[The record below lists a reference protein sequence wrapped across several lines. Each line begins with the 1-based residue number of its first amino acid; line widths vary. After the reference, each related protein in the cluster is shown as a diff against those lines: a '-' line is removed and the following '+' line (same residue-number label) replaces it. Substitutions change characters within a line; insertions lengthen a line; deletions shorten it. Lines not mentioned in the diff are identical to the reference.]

1 MHPTPH
7 RETRHAPDSG
17 LPVHRHA
24 GAYAALVSDGAHV
37 EIGLD
42 GPRRCE
48 PGLIVVHPAL
58 QAHGNRFGR
67 HGARVLNA
75 PLVGDVTPGVFRA
88 PSLIEARAVFVRAP
102 ERVGLLL
109 ASCTRVDDAGIDLP
123 NWQREFVE
131 RLRDDALSIG
141 DITAALDIA
150 PAHASRAI
158 AAAYGFSPQRLR
170 REIRW
175 QRALVLLRSERPLAE
190 VAIEA
195 GFADQPHFT
204 RTCREETGLAPTE
217 LRRRLNCV
225 QDRPAMA

>member
-7 RETRHAPDSG
+7 LETCHAPGTG

-24 GAYAALVSDGAHV
+24 GAYAALVRQGDHV

-75 PLVGDVTPGVFRA
+75 PMPRDAVTSVFRT
-88 PSLIEARAVFVRAP
+88 PSLAEACAVFERAP
-102 ERVGLLL
+102 QEVTALL
-109 ASCTRVDDAGIDLP
+109 ASCTRVDDAGVALP
-123 NWQREFVE
+123 DWQAEFVE
-131 RLRDDALSIG
+131 RLRDDALAIG
-141 DITAALDIA
+141 EITTALDIT

-158 AAAYGFSPQRLR
+158 AASYGLSPQRLR

-175 QRALVLLRSERPLAE
+175 QRALTLLRSDRPLSD
-190 VAIEA
+190 VAVDA

-204 RTCREETGLAPTE
+204 RVCRQETGLAPAA
-217 LRRRLNCV
+217 LRRHLNCV
-225 QDRPAMA
+225 QDALDPA

>member
-7 RETRHAPDSG
+7 LETQHAPDSG

-37 EIGLD
+37 EIGLE

-75 PLVGDVTPGVFRA
+75 PLQGPVTSGVYRA
-88 PSLIEARAVFVRAP
+88 PSLTEAKAVFARAP
-102 ERVGLLL
+102 ERVGVLL
-109 ASCTRVDDAGIDLP
+109 AACTGVDDARLDLP
-123 NWQREFVE
+123 DWQREFVA

-158 AAAYGFSPQRLR
+158 AATYGLPPQRLR

-175 QRALVLLRSERPLAE
+175 QRALALLRSERSLAD
-190 VAIEA
+190 VALEA

-204 RTCREETGLAPTE
+204 RVCREESGLVPSE

-225 QDRPAMA
+225 QDRAVPA